1 MSDTTSDT
9 TLTTIRITSNL
20 SNGEGCVVPE
30 SNVHSHAEGKET
42 TATGEFS
49 HSEGVSSVA
58 SDKYSFVWNGVET
71 ESVPSSGEG
80 TFVLNPKGGAEGLFV
95 GGKALKSYLDEKANV
110 ADAVLKGDN
119 EKKDFALRSSIT
131 AYKETSAN
139 YFFDKTKFVLISEE
153 ELHECGG
160 VCSVTLFGGA
170 TVSHTDSVNMVLWS
184 HDTTQT
190 DVFND
195 STCKFL
201 GYSDSAVAITAN
213 YPTTWFFT
221 SDPFGIAL
229 PLGQDL
235 ILQGVPSDVEIK
247 PDEWTWSAKGFG
259 YSALS
264 LYGNASTTNPK
275 DSFVFDY
282 DGSTQLAQCTAW
294 FIAQTIPK
302 NRVDFKN
309 TDIDVTRGVGDA
321 DLSMVDR
328 SYKVNST
335 GIGTIVKD
343 YAVSEAVS
351 KSEDSAKTLYVQ
363 KTTKVNGMALSADV
377 TLTGEGIKI
386 DSSDGSKTVEEENE
400 ARDKVLK
407 TTFEYGDGGASG
419 DCFSRT
425 LYCLLAKGHVPGSAI
440 RSVSVMAGPDVTEGG
455 KKKLVLWSV
464 DGTVTLDDTHC
475 KFVAVSKESNEQTAS
490 GFSKWTFDD
499 VKVQQNSSLIVQG
512 VPESEN
518 PDETWTWSSK
528 GRVFN
533 VLSVKCKSN
542 SDGCKIV
549 TTTGTFN
556 YELRCEVECLLQ
568 PLVDGINTS
577 TSQLVGQTDYF
588 APVSM
593 SNGNKLKI
601 DLAGI
606 SPYVNSESGKYGVV
620 AVTTGGTGFKK
631 ENLGQTAISDT
642 KEIVVLKPN
651 QVTKNTPGV
660 VSPTLASAP
669 STASLAAS
677 GFITGETALSGDT
690 KASMKPY
697 VNATTF
703 TKAVTSE
710 EDLKKLTDSQKAQF
724 KADDSTAVSLG
735 MTEYYLTKVVP
746 DTRTVNSK
754 ALSGNITLTA
764 SDFGVFLS
772 KNNITVGSSSMTA
785 LTAETDPVFT
795 EWRDSYDISLGN
807 GATITGDA
815 VNWCSTA
822 LGSGSKAASGGI
834 AIGNGSE
841 ATSPGSM
848 AFGNNANA
856 THVYSVVFGIGATDA
871 YSQGQFTF
879 NLPYGPDDFY
889 FNSCWEPGDDNSEA
903 RTLQSY
909 LDERATTEALTAG
922 VKDAKDYADT
932 VAERVLKYKGS
943 VEKYSELEG
952 KKETAKVGDTWNVEE
967 TGANY
972 AWTGEEWDKLS
983 ETLDL
988 TVYALKTTTVN
999 KKPLSDNVTLSA
1011 SDVGVTLDQTTGK
1024 ITVDGKSIT
1033 PVLSVPTATSTTL
1046 GVVKLGTDSKNTSD
1060 DVAKVAFNNSEQMVV
1075 GAASSTSFGVVKV
1088 VDNGTY
1094 ISLSVG

>member
-1 MSDTTSDT
+1 MSDTASDT

-20 SNGEGCVVPE
+20 LNGEGCVVPE

-71 ESVPSSGEG
+71 ESVSSSGEG
-80 TFVLNPKGGAEGLFV
+80 TYVLNPKGGAGGLFV
-95 GGKALKSYLDEKANV
+95 GGKSLKAYLDEKANV
-110 ADAVLKGDN
+110 ADAILKGDN

-131 AYKETSAN
+131 AFKETSAN
-139 YFFDKTKFVLISEE
+139 YYFDNTKFVLISEE

-170 TVSHTDSVNMVLWS
+170 TVSHADTVNMVLWS

-213 YPTTWFFT
+213 QPSTWFFT
-221 SDPFGIAL
+221 SDPFGITL

-247 PDEWTWSAKGFG
+247 PEEWTWSAKGFG
-259 YSALS
+259 YSMLS
-264 LYGNASTTNPK
+264 LYGNASTTSPK
-275 DSFVFDY
+275 DSVVFDY

-302 NRVDFKN
+302 NRVDFRN

-321 DLSMVDR
+321 DLSMVDS
-328 SYKVNST
+328 SYKVNSA

-343 YAVSEAVS
+343 SAVAEAVS
-351 KSEDSAKTLYVQ
+351 KSEDSAKTLYVP
-363 KTTKVNGMALSADV
+363 KTTKVNGSALSADV
-377 TLTGEGIKI
+377 TLTGEDIKI
-386 DSSDGSKTVEEENE
+386 DSSDGSKTVKEEND
-400 ARDKVLK
+400 ARNKVLK
-407 TTFEYGDGGASG
+407 TTFEYGDGGAAG
-419 DCFSRT
+419 DTFSST
-425 LYCLLAKGHVPGSAI
+425 LYCRLAKGHVPGSAI
-440 RSVSVMAGPDVTEGG
+440 RSVSVMAGTAVSASG

-464 DGTVTLDDTHC
+464 DGTGTLDDRHC
-475 KFVAVSKESNEQTAS
+475 KFVAVSKESNEQVS
-490 GFSKWTFDD
+490 GEFSTWTFDD
-499 VKVQQNSSLIVQG
+499 VKVPQNSGLVIQG
-512 VPESEN
+512 VPETEN
-518 PDETWTWSSK
+518 PDGNWTWTAK
-528 GRVFN
+528 CRAFN
-533 VLSVKCKSN
+533 VLSVKSKS
-542 SDGCKIV
+542 STDGCAII
-549 TTTGTFN
+549 TTDKSFN
-556 YELRCEVECLLQ
+556 HELRCGIECLVQ

-601 DLAGI
+601 DLAGT
-606 SPYVNSESGKYGVV
+606 SPYVSESGKYGVV
-620 AVTTGGTGFKK
+620 AITTGGTGFKK

-669 STASLAAS
+669 ATASLAAS

-690 KASMKPY
+690 KASIKPY

-710 EDLKKLTDSQKAQF
+710 EELKKLTDAQKAQF

-746 DTRTVNSK
+746 VTRTVNSK
-754 ALSGNITLTA
+754 PLSGNITLAA
-764 SDFGVFLS
+764 SDVGVSLN
-772 KNNITVGSSSMTA
+772 KNKITVGSSSMVA
-785 LTAETDPVFT
+785 LTSETDPVFT
-795 EWRDSYDISLGN
+795 EWRESYDISLGK
-807 GATITGDA
+807 GAAITGDA
-815 VNWCSTA
+815 VDWGSTA
-822 LGSGSKAASGGI
+822 LGSGSNAASGGI
-834 AIGNGSE
+834 AIGNGSK

-856 THVYSVVFGIGATDA
+856 THFDSVVVGSIALEV
-871 YSQGQFTF
+871 YSQGNFTF
-879 NLPYGPDDFY
+879 NLPNGPDAFY
-889 FNSCWEPGDDNSEA
+889 FNSCWEPGDEGSAA

-909 LDERATTEALTAG
+909 LDERATTDALKAG
-922 VKDAKDYADT
+922 VEDAKAYADT

-943 VEKYSELEG
+943 VEKYAELDG
-952 KKETAKVGDTWNVEE
+952 KKATAKVGDTWNVEE

-972 AWTGEEWDKLS
+972 AWTGSEWDKLS

-999 KKPLSDNVTLSA
+999 GHDLSNNVTLSA

-1046 GVVKLGTDSKNTSD
+1046 GVVKLGTDTKNTSD
-1060 DVAKVAFNNSEQMVV
+1060 DVAKVAFNDSEQMVV
-1075 GAASSTSFGVVKV
+1075 GAASSSDFGVVKV
-1088 VDNGTY
+1088 KDNGTY
-1094 ISLSVG
+1094 ISLTVG